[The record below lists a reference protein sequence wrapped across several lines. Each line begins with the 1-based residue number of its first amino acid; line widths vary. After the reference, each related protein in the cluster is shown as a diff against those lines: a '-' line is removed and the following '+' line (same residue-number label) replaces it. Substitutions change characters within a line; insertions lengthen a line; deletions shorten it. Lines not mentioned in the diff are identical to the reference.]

1 MNGFDKIERIDLRAV
16 LRRDFKKR
24 TKPTE
29 DNTSIADEA
38 SAWLAAQDNLVAA

>member
-1 MNGFDKIERIDLRAV
+1 MKGFDKIERIDLRAV

-24 TKPTE
+24 KKTNE

-38 SAWLAAQDNLVAA
+38 SAWLATQDNLVAA